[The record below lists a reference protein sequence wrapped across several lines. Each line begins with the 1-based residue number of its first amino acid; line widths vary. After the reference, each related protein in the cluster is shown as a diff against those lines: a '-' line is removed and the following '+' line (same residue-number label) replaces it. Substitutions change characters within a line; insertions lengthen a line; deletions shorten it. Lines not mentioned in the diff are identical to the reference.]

1 MVPNTGEVSAGC
13 YWRGMLDAARPAVEV
28 STQGRPWYA
37 AVAKLL
43 SDAQRGRPIS
53 KEGLEGGVRSQS
65 HRKKD

>member
-13 YWRGMLDAARPAVEV
+13 YWRGMLDAARPAGEV

-43 SDAQRGRPIS
+43 SDAQRGRPVKATS
-53 KEGLEGGVRSQS
+53 GKGEC
-65 HRKKD
+65 